1 MVPWLT
7 RGLPQ
12 AQIVGYFLVSELT
25 SETKFWES
33 FGNHAGPSTGES
45 FRRVLPPRVPRHLKF

>member
-1 MVPWLT
+1 MVPRLT

-12 AQIVGYFLVSELT
+12 AQIAGYFLVSELT

-33 FGNHAGPSTGES
+33 FGNNAGISTGES
-45 FRRVLPPRVPRHLKF
+45 CRRVLPPRVPRHLKF